1 MNLFCRADLRCP
13 ANANRSNEMAVRE
26 KPIWTFRTHALQE
39 TRTKSQAWSRDV
51 KMIID
56 EPIERGGTNEG
67 PMPVE
72 MVFAGLAGCTHVISN
87 KLATDNDVVIEDM
100 EIDIVTT
107 MDSRGTRLIE
117 PIDVPFPKVII
128 NIVTTMSGHP
138 EGIDAVVT
146 KLREHCAV
154 SKMLRQSGSE
164 VIENWTINGA
174 AWQATA

>member
-1 MNLFCRADLRCP
+1 M
-13 ANANRSNEMAVRE
+13 SVKE
-26 KPIWTFRTHALQE
+26 KAIWTFRTNARQE
-39 TRTKSQAWSRDV
+39 TKTKSHARSRDV
-51 KMIID
+51 DMIID

-87 KLATDNDVVIEDM
+87 KLAMANDVVIEDM

-128 NIVTTMSGHP
+128 NITATMTGHP
-138 EGIDAVVT
+138 ENITEIVV
-146 KLREHCAV
+146 KLKEHCAV
-154 SKMLRQSGSE
+154 AKMLRQSGSD
-164 VIENWTINGA
+164 VTENWTINGA
-174 AWQATA
+174 EWQDVA

>member
-1 MNLFCRADLRCP
+1 
-13 ANANRSNEMAVRE
+13 
-26 KPIWTFRTHALQE
+26 
-39 TRTKSQAWSRDV
+39 
-51 KMIID
+51 MIID

-87 KLATDNDVVIEDM
+87 KLAMANDVVIEDM

-117 PIDVPFPKVII
+117 PIDVPFPEVII
-128 NIVTTMSGHP
+128 NITSTMSGHP
-138 EGIDAVVT
+138 ENINAVVT

-154 SKMLRQSGSE
+154 SKMLRQSGSD

-174 AWQATA
+174 AWQDAA

>member
-1 MNLFCRADLRCP
+1 
-13 ANANRSNEMAVRE
+13 MAIRE
-26 KPIWTFRTHALQE
+26 KPIWTFRTHARQE
-39 TRTKSQAWSRDV
+39 TRTKSHARSRDV
-51 KMIID
+51 EMIID

-87 KLATDNDVVIEDM
+87 KLAVANDVVIEDM
-100 EIDIVTT
+100 EIEIVTT

-128 NIVTTMSGHP
+128 NINATMSGHP
-138 EGIDAVVT
+138 ENIGEVVS

-154 SKMLRQSGSE
+154 AKMLRQSGSE
-164 VIENWTINGA
+164 VTEQWTINGV
-174 AWQATA
+174 AWQEAA

>member
-1 MNLFCRADLRCP
+1 MRRP
-13 ANANRSNEMAVRE
+13 VNANRSNPVAIKE
-26 KPIWTFRTHALQE
+26 KPIWTFRTHARQE
-39 TRTKSQAWSRDV
+39 TKTKSHARSRDV
-51 KMIID
+51 EMIID

-87 KLATDNDVVIEDM
+87 KLAMANDVVIEDM

-128 NIVTTMSGHP
+128 NITSSMSGHP
-138 EGIDAVVT
+138 ENINEVVT

-164 VIENWTINGA
+164 VIENWTINGTAWREA
-174 AWQATA
+174 A

>member
-1 MNLFCRADLRCP
+1 
-13 ANANRSNEMAVRE
+13 MAVKE
-26 KPIWTFRTHALQE
+26 KPIWTFRTIAIQE
-39 TRTKSQAWSRDV
+39 TSTKSHARSRDV
-51 KMIID
+51 HMIID

-87 KLATDNDVVIEDM
+87 KLAKANDVVIEDM

-107 MDSRGTRLIE
+107 MDSHGTRLIK

-128 NIVTTMSGHP
+128 NINATMSGHP
-138 EGIDAVVT
+138 ENINEIVENLS
-146 KLREHCAV
+146 KHCAV
-154 SKMLRQSGSE
+154 AMMLRQSGSE

-174 AWQATA
+174 VWTWAA